1 MVVVDSVTKTYSSRR
16 GQTRALDRVS
26 LAVRRGEAVALV
38 GKSGSGKT
46 TLLNCVGGLERPDA
60 GAVTCFGVAVHALTE
75 RALGLFQRRRVGFVF
90 QRGNLLAYLS
100 VADNI
105 AFPLRLNGV
114 SGREKDRRVGELLE
128 RIGLSDA
135 ASALPHELSGGELQR
150 VAVARA
156 VAHGPDLVL
165 ADEPTASLDSAAGLR
180 VLDLL
185 LDLGRER
192 GCTTLIATHD
202 PDVVQRTDARVEL
215 HDGRALSP
223 TRPEDRLSIPQA

>member
-1 MVVVDSVTKTYSSRR
+1 MVVVDSIVKTYRSRR
-16 GQTRALDRVS
+16 GQTRALAGVS
-26 LAVRRGEAVALV
+26 LTVRRGEALALV

-60 GAVTCFGVAVHALTE
+60 GTVTCFGVAVHALAP
-75 RALGLFQRRRVGFVF
+75 RALGVFQRHRVGFVF

-105 AFPLRLNGV
+105 AFPLRLTGI
-114 SGREKDRRVGELLE
+114 SGREKDRRVRELLE
-128 RIGLSDA
+128 RIELADA

-165 ADEPTASLDSAAGLR
+165 ADEPTASLDTATGLR
-180 VLDLL
+180 LLELL
-185 LDLGRER
+185 LTLGRER

-202 PDVVQRTDARVEL
+202 PDVVRRADGKVEL
-215 HDGRALSP
+215 RDGRAV
-223 TRPEDRLSIPQA
+223 